1 MSDPENVD
9 GAPEEQEG
17 LHISDKRR
25 FDPETYQRRQAS
37 GPADA
42 PSADAPSADATS
54 GDEVL
59 EEVEEEEEGEVP
71 GDFVVPDD
79 LSELETDPRVVELE
93 THVRERTEDLQRLQA
108 EYVNYKRRVDRDRD
122 LSRQGGIETVMTD
135 LIAVLDDLLAA
146 RAHEDL
152 SGGFK
157 AVAEEIE
164 RVAAKHGLVA
174 YGAEGEPFDPQV
186 HDALMHQPTPDGA
199 ESDGPVVAAVLQP
212 GYRIGDRILRA
223 ARVAVS
229 GS

>member
-25 FDPETYQRRQAS
+25 FDPETYQRRQAA
-37 GPADA
+37 G
-42 PSADAPSADATS
+42 SADAPSAHAPS
-54 GDEVL
+54 GDEAVDEA
-59 EEVEEEEEGEVP
+59 EEDEGEVP

-79 LSELETDPRVVELE
+79 LSELETDSRVVELE
-93 THVRERTEDLQRLQA
+93 SQGRERTEDLQRLQA

-135 LIAVLDDLLAA
+135 LLAVLDNLLAA

-164 RVAAKHGLVA
+164 KVAAKHGLVA
-174 YGAEGEPFDPQV
+174 YGAEGDAFDPQI
-186 HDALMHQPTPDGA
+186 HDALMHQPTPEGA
-199 ESDGPVVAAVLQP
+199 ELDGPVVAAVLQP